1 MKINIVTVNSG
12 WILQK
17 ISERVAAANPDVF
30 QISSRPVGNV
40 DANFYIDM
48 LNCYRNKSPILDV
61 GFFTHLHE
69 DSADFMQSHWLSL
82 DHIVHMCTRYKKA
95 FQQFYPAEKMSVLYP
110 GQVDEQF
117 SPRKPLIGIFQRGFH
132 EGKGFDF
139 MKSIAHYDI
148 LKNFKFMFVGS
159 DWEEVAD
166 IFNNNSIETRC
177 HESEDYSEYPELYH
191 KIDYLLIPSL
201 WEGGPMSLIEAYAT
215 GTPIISSDVGWVN
228 TDFEVDYLYEANN
241 GEQLRK
247 TLEKIYEPIYNR
259 RQKVAAINYKTYGD
273 KITKIVKGLK

>member
-17 ISERVAAANPDVF
+17 ISERIAAASPDVF
-30 QISSRPVGNV
+30 QISLRPVGDA

-48 LNCYRNKSPILDV
+48 LNCYRGKSPIFDI

-69 DSADFMQSHWLSL
+69 DSTSSMQNHWLSL

-110 GQVDEQF
+110 GEVSEQF
-117 SPRKPLIGIFQRGFH
+117 PIKKPLIGVFQRGFH

-139 MKSIAHYDI
+139 MKSIAQYDI
-148 LKNFKFMFVGS
+148 LKNFKFLFVGS
-159 DWEEVAD
+159 DWGEVSD

-177 HESEDYSEYPELYH
+177 HENEDYSTYPSLYG
-191 KIDYLLIPSL
+191 KVDYVLIPSL

-215 GTPIISSDVGWVN
+215 GTPIISSDVGWIH
-228 TDFEVDYLYEANN
+228 TDFEADYLYEAGN
-241 GEQLRK
+241 EQQLCE

-259 RQKVAAINYKTYGD
+259 RQRVSWINYKTYGD
-273 KITKIVKGLK
+273 KIIEIVKGSK